1 MCTTAIREYLLSLNT
16 RDNNGVNS
24 VERKESIVVGAAAAL
39 VLYTL
44 ALTAFGPL
52 ASSVIMNNKTVS
64 SSGSVKGVG
73 VGVYSDQACTSAI
86 SSISWGIINPGSNA
100 NKTIYVRNEGN
111 TAATLSMTTSNWN
124 PTNASSYMTLSWNYG
139 GQSLNVS
146 QVVQVKLTLAV
157 SASVSGITN
166 FSFDI
171 TITASG

>member
-1 MCTTAIREYLLSLNT
+1 MK
-16 RDNNGVNS
+16 
-24 VERKESIVVGAAAAL
+24 RKESIVAGAAVAL

-52 ASSVIMNNKTVS
+52 VSSAIMNNKTVS
-64 SSGSVKGVG
+64 SNGSVKGVG
-73 VGVYSDQACTSAI
+73 VGIYWNQACTNAT
-86 SSISWGIINPGSNA
+86 SSISWGTLDPGSNV
-100 NKTIYVRNEGN
+100 NKTIYIRNEGN

-139 GQSLNVS
+139 GQTLSVY
-146 QVVQVKLTLAV
+146 QVVQVKLTL
-157 SASVSGITN
+157 SVSSSVTGITN

>member
-1 MCTTAIREYLLSLNT
+1 M
-16 RDNNGVNS
+16 
-24 VERKESIVVGAAAAL
+24 ERKESIVVGAALTL

-52 ASSVIMNNKTVS
+52 VSSAKMNNKTVS
-64 SSGSVKGVG
+64 SNGSVQGVG
-73 VGVYSDQACTSAI
+73 VGVYWNQACTNAT
-86 SSISWGIINPGSNA
+86 SSISWGIVDPGSNV

-111 TAATLSMTTSNWN
+111 SAATLSMITSNWN

-139 GQSLNVS
+139 GQTLSVN
-146 QVVQVKLTLAV
+146 QVVQVKLTL
-157 SASVSGITN
+157 SVLSSVTGITN